1 MLWLIIAFIFPI
13 PIFHLWLHGLLPF
26 WRKFPFIYYVV
37 VGAIWICSFLFF
49 REIIPA
55 SPQLFEPNRVTIHLG
70 DSMVFL
76 GFLAALGSLITIGP
90 KRFFMYAVLRPEKVK
105 QKRITKWVFKNCP
118 HPAYNGYIFA
128 TFGALIYT
136 GNAVVAL
143 VFIFLLTTTPIVMWL
158 ESNELDERVKGR

>member
-1 MLWLIIAFIFPI
+1 
-13 PIFHLWLHGLLPF
+13 
-26 WRKFPFIYYVV
+26 
-37 VGAIWICSFLFF
+37 
-49 REIIPA
+49 
-55 SPQLFEPNRVTIHLG
+55 
-70 DSMVFL
+70 MVFL